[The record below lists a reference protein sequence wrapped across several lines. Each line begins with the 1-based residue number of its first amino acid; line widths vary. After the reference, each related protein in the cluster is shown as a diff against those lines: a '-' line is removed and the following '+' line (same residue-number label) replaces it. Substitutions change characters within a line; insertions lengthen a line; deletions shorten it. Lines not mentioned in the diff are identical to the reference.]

1 MMRSQQTIISL
12 LFIMMVMPA
21 VSYAEQDAVLSQ
33 EISAIEQLL
42 NTEVTTVTGASKY
55 QQELASAPASVSII
69 TADDIRKGGYRTL
82 ADALNS
88 VRGFYSTYNRSY
100 HSVGV
105 QGFSPMGD
113 YNTRILLLV
122 DGHRLNDGVY
132 EQAPLGSDFP
142 VDLDLVDRIEVVRGA
157 GSSLYGTNAFLA
169 VINVITRS
177 GTTLRGGELAASGG
191 SFDAWTGRAT
201 GGVKRDNGT
210 DLLFSA
216 SYRDSAGEKQLF
228 FPEYAATNNGIAQ
241 GLDGEKSWDL
251 LAKASWK
258 DLSLLLLHQTRDKNV
273 PNAPFGAIFNDPAE
287 KISDQHTL
295 VGLTYSH
302 SSGFADLT
310 ARLSYNR
317 YGYDADYTLDYAGIR
332 TLNRDVT
339 KAEWLGSDLY
349 SSKSFG
355 AHLLTIGMEHRTQ
368 FTEQQQNFDVS
379 PTYYSYLNDNHRTFV
394 QGYYIQ
400 DEYHILQNLV
410 LNAGLRYDHYNTFG
424 GTLNPRGALIWK
436 PIESSVLRLSY
447 GEAFRAPNAYE
458 SYYSDTYGFKG
469 NSNLSPEK
477 IRSTELSYDQYVG
490 NHLRA
495 NITGFHSRIT
505 DMLVQHVDPAD
516 GLLVFNNLHHVD
528 SKGIELLAESKWENG
543 FCGRVGYTYQEV
555 KNPESGNIVDN
566 SPRALVKGHLTLPIP
581 AGRSFATL
589 EAIYT
594 GSRTNANQ
602 EKIAGAT
609 VVNLTLLNR
618 ELFKGVELSASI
630 YNLFDV
636 RYGHPASADLVNSLS
651 ESLRSVEQDG
661 ITFRVKASYRF

>member
-12 LFIMMVMPA
+12 LFIMMIMPA
-21 VSYAEQDAVLSQ
+21 VSYAEQADSLSQ
-33 EISAIEQLL
+33 EISALEQLL
-42 NTEVTTVTGASKY
+42 NTEVTIVTGASKY
-55 QQELASAPASVSII
+55 QQELTSAPASVTII

-88 VRGFYSTYNRSY
+88 VRGFYITYNRSY

-142 VDLDLVDRIEVVRGA
+142 VDLDLVDRIEVIRGA
-157 GSSLYGTNAFLA
+157 GSSLYGTNAFLS

-191 SFDAWTGRAT
+191 SFNAWTGRAT
-201 GGVKRDNGT
+201 GGVKRDNGL

-216 SYRDSAGEKQLF
+216 SYRDSGGEKQLF
-228 FPEYAATNNGIAQ
+228 FPEYAATNYGLAQ

-273 PNAPFGAIFNDPAE
+273 PSAAYGAIFNDPAE
-287 KISDQHTL
+287 KISDQHTMA
-295 VGLTYSH
+295 GLTYKH

-317 YGYDADYTLDYAGIR
+317 YVYDADYPLDYAGTR

-349 SSKSFG
+349 SSKNFG
-355 AHLLTIGMEHRTQ
+355 AHLLTIGMEHRAQ

-394 QGYYIQ
+394 QGYYMQ
-400 DEYHILQNLV
+400 DEYHIMQNLI

-436 PIESSVLRLSY
+436 PIENSVLRLSY

-458 SYYSDTYGFKG
+458 LYYSDTYGFKG

-495 NITGFHSRIT
+495 NITGFYSHIT
-505 DMLVQHVDPAD
+505 DMLVQHVDPVD
-516 GLLVFNNLHHVD
+516 GLLVFNNLNSVE

-543 FCGRVGYTYQEV
+543 FSGRINYTYQEV
-555 KNPESGNIVDN
+555 KNPESGKIVDN
-566 SPRALVKGHLTLPIP
+566 SPRTLVKGQLTLPIP
-581 AGRSFATL
+581 AGKSFATL
-589 EAIYT
+589 ETIYT
-594 GSRTNANQ
+594 GSRNNANQ

-618 ELFKGVELSASI
+618 ELFKGMELSASI
-630 YNLFDV
+630 YNLFDA

-651 ESLRSVEQDG
+651 ETLRSVEQDG
-661 ITFRVKASYRF
+661 ITFRVKVSYRF